1 MADWAK
7 IAVKTGLIVTLMV
20 AIWALFNA
28 VAIPSFTFSSDM
40 IQGVGFAKAVMTY
53 WIPHSTEMLVLAFGI
68 AAFDIGIFI
77 FKMSM
82 LAAKWIMKVN
92 E

>member
-7 IAVKTGLIVTLMV
+7 IAVKTGLITILMV

-28 VAIPSFTFSSDM
+28 VAIPSITFSSDM
-40 IQGVGFAKAVMTY
+40 IQGIGFAKAVMSY

-68 AAFDIGIFI
+68 AAFDLGIFI
-77 FKMSM
+77 FKLTMI
-82 LAAKWIMKVN
+82 AVKWVMKVN

>member
-7 IAVKTGLIVTLMV
+7 IAIKTGLIVTLMV

-28 VAIPSFTFSSDM
+28 VAIPSFTFSSEM
-40 IQGVGFAKAVMTY
+40 IQGIGFAKAVMTY
-53 WIPHSTEMLVLAFGI
+53 WIPHSTEMIVLAVGI
-68 AAFDIGIFI
+68 AGFDIGIFI
-77 FKMSM
+77 FKMTM
-82 LAAKWIMKVN
+82 IAVKWVMKVN

>member
-7 IAVKTGLIVTLMV
+7 IAVKAGLITIIMV
-20 AIWALFNA
+20 ALWALFNA
-28 VAIPSFTFSSDM
+28 VVIPSFTFSSDM
-40 IQGVGFAKAVMTY
+40 IQGIGFAKAVMIY
-53 WIPHSTEMLVLAFGI
+53 WIPHSFEMLTLAFGI
-68 AAFDIGIFI
+68 AAFDIGVFV

-82 LAAKWIMKVN
+82 IAVKWVMKVN

>member
-7 IAVKTGLIVTLMV
+7 IAIKTGLIVTLMV

-28 VAIPSFTFSSDM
+28 VTIPAFTFSTEM

-77 FKMSM
+77 FKMTM
-82 LAAKWIMKVN
+82 IAVKWVMKVN

>member
-7 IAVKTGLIVTLMV
+7 IAVKTGLIVVLMV

-28 VAIPSFTFSSDM
+28 VAVPAVTFNSEM
-40 IQGVGFAKAVMTY
+40 IQGIGFAKAVMTY
-53 WIPHSTEMLVLAFGI
+53 WVPHSTEMLVLALGI

-77 FKMSM
+77 FKITM
-82 LAAKWIMKVN
+82 LAVKWVMKVN